1 MKKTTKPS
9 TAADPARRQAVIYA
23 RVSSKEQEKEGFSI
37 PAQLKLLK
45 EYADANSLLIAQEYV
60 DVETA
65 KQTGR
70 AAFGEM
76 VAYLKA
82 HPSVRVMLVEKTDRL
97 YRNLKDWVTV
107 DELDVELHFP
117 KEGVVLSRESRSSE
131 KFMHGIK
138 VLMAKNY
145 IDNLSEEARKG
156 MQEKAEQGIWPT
168 KTPLGYRNITG
179 PDGKKVIATNP
190 TIAPLIAKLFEW
202 YARGDISVKE
212 AARKAHAAG
221 LVYPRSGAKVPV
233 STIHTILRNR
243 LYTGSF
249 EWNGK
254 LYQGKHE
261 PLISVELW
269 DRVQGLLDGR
279 FAKKAKRGK
288 HDFAFSGLIACAK
301 CGCAVVGEIKKERY
315 VYYHCTGYADKCQGN
330 PVSCRRKY
338 VREEELEW
346 QFTELLG
353 QLKFDEEVLEW
364 VRDALHASHAD
375 ERREHEEAIRRLQAE
390 YKRLQGRINAMYVDK
405 LDGLVDAGFFE
416 KMSNQWR
423 EEQNRCLREIGRH
436 QEADKAYMDEGIQLL
451 ELARNAQ
458 RLFSKQEPREKRRL
472 LNFVLSNCAWEDGE
486 VIATFR
492 QPFDLLSETTLSAA
506 RVAADE
512 TAKSSKTEIWL
523 PFLDT
528 YRTMC
533 LAPQPD
539 CCRARFGAVAAEK
552 GKKHPCSRACPAY
565 RAALGRGKISG
576 RLV

>member
-1 MKKTTKPS
+1 MKRAAKP
-9 TAADPARRQAVIYA
+9 APGADPAPKRAVIYA

-45 EYADANSLLIAQEYV
+45 EYAAANGFAVAQEYV

-107 DELDVELHFP
+107 DELDVEMHFP

-179 PDGKKVIATNP
+179 PDGKKIIAADP
-190 TIAPLIAKLFEW
+190 ALSPIVGQLFEW
-202 YARGDISVKE
+202 YARGDISLKE
-212 AARKAHAAG
+212 AASKAHAAG
-221 LVYPRSGAKVPV
+221 LLYPKSGAKLPV

-243 LYTGSF
+243 LYTGWF

-254 LYQGKHE
+254 LIQGKHE
-261 PLISVELW
+261 ALVPVELW
-269 DRVQGLLDGR
+269 ERVQGVLDGR
-279 FAKKAKRGK
+279 FASKAKRGR
-288 HDFAFSGLIACAK
+288 HDFAFSGLIACHA
-301 CGCAVVGEIKKERY
+301 CGCAVVGEIKKQRY

-330 PVSCRRKY
+330 PGSCRRKH
-338 VREEELEW
+338 VREEVLEA

-353 QLKFDEEVLEW
+353 RLRFDDEVLEW

-375 ERREHEEAIRRLQAE
+375 ERREHDEAIKRHQTEYNRLND
-390 YKRLQGRINAMYVDK
+390 RIHAMYVDK
-405 LDGLVDAGFFE
+405 LDGLVDTAFYDR
-416 KMSNQWR
+416 MSNQWR
-423 EEQNRCLREIGRH
+423 EEQNRCQREIERH
-436 QEADKAYMDEGIQLL
+436 QNADKSYLDEGVALL

-458 RLFSKQEPREKRRL
+458 RLFVNSVPSMASRAIAKQTPREKRRL
-472 LNFVLSNCAWEDGE
+472 LNFVLSNCTWEGGE
-486 VIATFR
+486 VVATFR
-492 QPFDLLSETTLSAA
+492 QPFELLA
-506 RVAADE
+506 E
-512 TAKSSKTEIWL
+512 TATTVARIEAGEKAKSAKSEIWL
-523 PFLDT
+523 GDLDSN
-528 YRTMC
+528 
-533 LAPQPD
+533 QD
-539 CCRARFGAVAAEK
+539 
-552 GKKHPCSRACPAY
+552 
-565 RAALGRGKISG
+565 
-576 RLV
+576 

>member
-1 MKKTTKPS
+1 MKRASKSVP
-9 TAADPARRQAVIYA
+9 AAARKQAVIYA

-45 EYADANSLLIAQEYV
+45 EYAATNGFAVAQEYI

-82 HPSVRVMLVEKTDRL
+82 HPSVRVMVVEKTDRL

-107 DELDVELHFP
+107 DELEVEMHFP

-179 PDGKKVIATNP
+179 PDGKKVIAPDPALWPIVTR
-190 TIAPLIAKLFEW
+190 LFEW
-202 YARGDISVKE
+202 YARGDISLKE

-221 LVYPRSGAKVPV
+221 LTYPKSGAKVPV
-233 STIHTILRNR
+233 STVHTILRNR
-243 LYTGSF
+243 LYTGWF

-254 LYQGKHE
+254 LIQGKHE
-261 PLISVELW
+261 ALVPVELW
-269 DRVQGLLDGR
+269 ERVQGVLDGR
-279 FAKKAKRGK
+279 LAKKGKRGR
-288 HDFAFSGLIACAK
+288 HDFAFSGLIACHA
-301 CGCAVVGEIKKERY
+301 CGCAVVGEIKKQRY

-330 PVSCRRKY
+330 PASCRRKH
-338 VREEELEW
+338 VREEALEA

-353 QLKFDEEVLEW
+353 RLRFDDEVLEW

-375 ERREHEEAIRRLQAE
+375 ERHEHEEAIKRHQAE
-390 YKRLQGRINAMYVDK
+390 YSRLNDRIHAMYVDK
-405 LDGLVDAGFFE
+405 LDGLVDMAFYDR
-416 KMSNQWR
+416 MSNRWR
-423 EEQNRCLREIGRH
+423 EEQNRCQREIERH
-436 QEADKAYMDEGIQLL
+436 QNADKSYLEEGVALL
-451 ELARNAQ
+451 DLARNAQ
-458 RLFSKQEPREKRRL
+458 RLFAKQEPREKRRL
-472 LNFVLSNCAWEDGE
+472 LNFVLSNCTWEDGE
-486 VIATFR
+486 VVSTFR
-492 QPFDLLSETTLSAA
+492 QPFDMLAETVTAAAHVGAGDGAESA
-506 RVAADE
+506 
-512 TAKSSKTEIWL
+512 KTEIWL
-523 PFLDT
+523 GDLDSN
-528 YRTMC
+528 
-533 LAPQPD
+533 QD
-539 CCRARFGAVAAEK
+539 
-552 GKKHPCSRACPAY
+552 
-565 RAALGRGKISG
+565 
-576 RLV
+576 